1 MVLHWRLLQHM
12 WLKVWIW
19 LLVPGSIHVHASV
32 SPGDFFS
39 YWCFILEHILLQ
51 NLRDLV
57 KFEYRT
63 IQKPCLALPN
73 YHIWLSHQFQVAG
86 TYSCR
91 VTASKL
97 SEILFQ
103 RVLGCN
109 WYHKMGIPLW
119 MGVQSVSSQGPRI
132 VALHSQILFTL
143 QVISNLSQKFRY
155 FGSYIL
161 WEFVNFL
168 CTQFFL
174 KYLSGLENCELQ
186 CGIPRTRATLYWF
199 FLGEDLKF
207 YW

>member
-1 MVLHWRLLQHM
+1 M
-12 WLKVWIW
+12 I
-19 LLVPGSIHVHASV
+19 
-32 SPGDFFS
+32 
-39 YWCFILEHILLQ
+39 
-51 NLRDLV
+51 
-57 KFEYRT
+57 FEYRT
-63 IQKPCLALPN
+63 IWKPCFALPN

-143 QVISNLSQKFRY
+143 QVIQIFHKNLD
-155 FGSYIL
+155 IL
-161 WEFVNFL
+161 GAIFYENLWTFCVLSFFWNIFL
-168 CTQFFL
+168 
-174 KYLSGLENCELQ
+174 
-186 CGIPRTRATLYWF
+186 
-199 FLGEDLKF
+199 DLKIVNYNAASQGHVLHCMWLKNLVAPQLWKRSQF
-207 YW
+207 HIFTWF